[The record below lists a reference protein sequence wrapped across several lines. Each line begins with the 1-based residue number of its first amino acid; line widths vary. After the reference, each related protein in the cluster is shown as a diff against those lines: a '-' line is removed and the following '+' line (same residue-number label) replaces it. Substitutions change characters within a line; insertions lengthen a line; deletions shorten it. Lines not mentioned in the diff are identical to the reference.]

1 MKGASM
7 HDELTHLA
15 DLLTRRNAIDDEIA
29 AVIGRPALVG
39 HIGEFIASCVFDIEL
54 APSATNRGH
63 DGRFR
68 SGPLAGRT
76 VNVKY
81 YGKREG
87 ILDMRADALPDV
99 FLVLAG
105 PSTSPGSS
113 AGSTRPFQIAEV
125 FAFDAAAL
133 VRALQSPSSPPK
145 IGTATSV
152 RKELWEAA
160 RVFPVAAPGALL
172 RVTPAQASRLAAF
185 GRAG

>member
-1 MKGASM
+1 M

-15 DLLTRRNAIDDEIA
+15 NLLTRRNTIDDEIA

-39 HIGEFIASCVFDIEL
+39 HLGEFIASCVFDIEL
-54 APSATNRGH
+54 APSATTRGH

-68 SGPLAGRT
+68 SGPLEGRS
-76 VNVKY
+76 VDVKY

-87 ILDMRADALPDV
+87 LLDMRADALPDV
-99 FLVLAG
+99 FLVLSG
-105 PSTSPGSS
+105 PATAVGSS

-133 VRALQSPSSPPK
+133 VRAIQSASIPPK